1 MKLKADFA
9 DALVML
15 LLSSSKVVR
24 CLYEEEVFKRY

>member
-15 LLSSSKVVR
+15 LLSSKVVR